1 MIAIKLFLN
10 FICVLVSL
18 PYYGLKFKRFVAKE
32 NIYKFYYIK
41 K

>member
-32 NIYKFYYIK
+32 NTYTNFII
-41 K
+41 